1 MVEGIIF
8 LIIVACGII
17 FLIYEDIKN
26 KILFLENKI
35 ATLRRENVHLK
46 KWLSDEEDTNIR
58 LEKKVRMKEQDEKSN
73 YL

>member
-35 ATLRRENVHLK
+35 ATLRRENVRLK